1 MKIAVATVRGGLDD
15 IVNVQFGRTP
25 TLTIVDVENGEIKN
39 VRVIQNPYA
48 TAMGGAGVQ
57 ISQMII
63 NEGCKVV
70 IGGNIGPNSYEIL
83 SMGGVDMRNGSGL
96 TVREAVERYLRG
108 ELPPITPSGRGF
120 GRGMRGGRGMG
131 RGKRGWA

>member
-1 MKIAVATVRGGLDD
+1 MRIAVATVNGGLDD

-25 TLTIVDVENGEIKN
+25 TFTIVDVEDGEIKN
-39 VRVIQNPYA
+39 VKVIQNPYSSA
-48 TAMGGAGVQ
+48 PSGAGVQ

-63 NEGCKVV
+63 NENCNVV
-70 IGGNIGPNSYEIL
+70 IAGNIGPNSYEIL

-108 ELPPITPSGRGF
+108 ELPPITPRGGYGRG
-120 GRGMRGGRGMG
+120 GGRGMG